1 MGALVGAA
9 LRVNDLPLP
18 LLDLNLSAQ
27 SGFSK
32 IVLSPRED
40 RGWEKYFPASPPLLF
55 CATQRSRAFYLS
67 TVGSCVHPGSSQ
79 LHSVALSQSLHL
91 DLLCLRC

>member
-27 SGFSK
+27 SSFSK

-40 RGWEKYFPASPPLLF
+40 RGWEKYFP
-55 CATQRSRAFYLS
+55 LS
-67 TVGSCVHPGSSQ
+67 HPYSSVQ
-79 LHSVALSQSLHL
+79 HRGAEPDYSG
-91 DLLCLRC
+91 